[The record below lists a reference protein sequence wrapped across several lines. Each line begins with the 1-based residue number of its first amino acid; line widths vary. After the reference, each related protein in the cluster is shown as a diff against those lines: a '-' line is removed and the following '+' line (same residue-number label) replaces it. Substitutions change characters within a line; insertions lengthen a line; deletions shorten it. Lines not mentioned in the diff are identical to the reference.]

1 MSLSAGARIGPYEI
15 VAPIGAGGMGDVYR
29 GRDEGCA
36 GWPTCVRGGG
46 SAGPLQC
53 SHPNVPPRF
62 NRFNYA
68 VAADGKRF
76 LVNTGVGDVTETP
89 LTVVVNWLAA
99 VKK

>member
-1 MSLSAGARIGPYEI
+1 MKAARAGQPVFEAAVPQ
-15 VAPIGAGGMGDVYR
+15 ALFDVR
-29 GRDEGCA
+29 TR
-36 GWPTCVRGGG
+36 
-46 SAGPLQC
+46 
-53 SHPNVPPRF
+53 NVPPRF